1 MRTRTASFAVAY
13 LKLKPN
19 WVAVFLF
26 DKSGNPTCN
35 QNVSASVVKHSV
47 HEGIRKAS
55 VVWVGGR
62 HGSLARCYRI
72 TKLGAVAPSIV
83 SRIGHHSA
91 ERMGV
96 GVQGSALSYGLAA

>member
-1 MRTRTASFAVAY
+1 M
-13 LKLKPN
+13 
-19 WVAVFLF
+19 AVFLF

-72 TKLGAVAPSIV
+72 TKLGGVAPSIV
-83 SRIGHHSA
+83 FRIGRHSA

-96 GVQGSALSYGLAA
+96 GVQGSALSHGLAA

>member
-1 MRTRTASFAVAY
+1 MRTRTANFAVAY
-13 LKLKPN
+13 LKLKRN

-47 HEGIRKAS
+47 HEGIRKTS
-55 VVWVGGR
+55 VVWMGRR

-72 TKLGAVAPSIV
+72 TKLGGIAPSIV
-83 SRIGHHSA
+83 SRIGRQSA

-96 GVQGSALSYGLAA
+96 GVQGSAPSHGLAA